1 MKQILSIL
9 LLLIPITLLS
19 QEIDEEYLDSLPE
32 GVKEDVIERMEA
44 EEEAAKPVYRRASTM
59 IDKEEEEEED
69 MKKREV
75 FGYEFFDT
83 MQSSFMPTNEP
94 NLDASYILDFGDVV
108 EIQLVG
114 QKDLI
119 DSYPI
124 KRDGSINIP
133 DIGRVVLAGLPLK
146 DASSLIN
153 NKANETY
160 IGTKAFVSL
169 KNIRDIQVIIT
180 GNAYNPGIYTL
191 NGNSNILHAVTMA
204 GGIDEKGSFRDI
216 KLIRNNQ
223 VIETLDLY
231 DLFIYGFSSINKRL
245 RTGDSILVAPRLNIV
260 NVLSGV
266 NRPKKY
272 EMRDDE
278 TYEDL
283 LKFANGITSTAD
295 LDNVTLQ
302 RLDKNEVLIFSPS
315 FEELKL
321 LSPKNNDSLSIRE
334 YKYGSVDENV
344 AVKKTGNYKIRNWET
359 LSDLI
364 LRAGGYEDYAYPFG
378 GFLNNLRSEEINK
391 ISRERLYDQ
400 FLRNLIDNAGIV
412 GDATDPSI
420 GLVLEELRTV
430 KDSGRVIAEFDLDA
444 IQADPKLDTILEDG
458 DDIFIPTLTQQV
470 YIYGEVNN
478 QGAIRYTPNEGVSY
492 YIEGSGGFL
501 SSADRKTIF
510 IVHPNGKTESLSPNS
525 RALSFANNNNSDL
538 VYPGSIIYVPRSA
551 EITSTVQTAAIWA
564 PIISGLAL
572 SLASVSSLNN
582 N

>member
-44 EEEAAKPVYRRASTM
+44 EEEIAKPVYRRASTM

-94 NLDASYILDFGDVV
+94 NLDGSYILDFGDVV

-204 GGIDEKGSFRDI
+204 GGIDEKGSFR
-216 KLIRNNQ
+216 
-223 VIETLDLY
+223 
-231 DLFIYGFSSINKRL
+231 
-245 RTGDSILVAPRLNIV
+245 ILN
-260 NVLSGV
+260 
-266 NRPKKY
+266 
-272 EMRDDE
+272 
-278 TYEDL
+278 
-283 LKFANGITSTAD
+283 
-295 LDNVTLQ
+295 
-302 RLDKNEVLIFSPS
+302 
-315 FEELKL
+315 
-321 LSPKNNDSLSIRE
+321 
-334 YKYGSVDENV
+334 
-344 AVKKTGNYKIRNWET
+344 
-359 LSDLI
+359 
-364 LRAGGYEDYAYPFG
+364 
-378 GFLNNLRSEEINK
+378 
-391 ISRERLYDQ
+391 
-400 FLRNLIDNAGIV
+400 
-412 GDATDPSI
+412 
-420 GLVLEELRTV
+420 
-430 KDSGRVIAEFDLDA
+430 
-444 IQADPKLDTILEDG
+444 
-458 DDIFIPTLTQQV
+458 
-470 YIYGEVNN
+470 
-478 QGAIRYTPNEGVSY
+478 
-492 YIEGSGGFL
+492 
-501 SSADRKTIF
+501 
-510 IVHPNGKTESLSPNS
+510 
-525 RALSFANNNNSDL
+525 
-538 VYPGSIIYVPRSA
+538 
-551 EITSTVQTAAIWA
+551 
-564 PIISGLAL
+564 
-572 SLASVSSLNN
+572 
-582 N
+582 